1 MLIDHEKIQ
10 AAKEK
15 LGDRNFDYI
24 MEFLGIEDFD
34 AARQRCCCPLHQED
48 TPSFIYNPKELNC
61 HCFGCN
67 ANVDILDAYMKGR
80 NASFVE
86 AVQKLF
92 EITGTTYSFGEV
104 GVKTKR
110 QYKYPHEEK
119 CENKDKVYEYLAKRK
134 ISKETADYLDIR
146 QDQHGN
152 IVFNY
157 YDLNDVLVMVKYRPA
172 RIVKKGENKNWCQ
185 PGADTSPLLYNMC
198 RINPSQPLVIASGE
212 LDCASLIEAGV
223 QNAVSIPLGDGNLA
237 WIEECWDFLEQFKEI
252 IIVPDND
259 PSGIKYCKNVVP
271 RLGSW
276 RCKVASCPS
285 FYEDPEGKKHNIKD
299 INETLY
305 WMGEEA
311 VVDMI
316 ANAADSPIP
325 SLVDFSDIEEK
336 DLSNI
341 DGVNT
346 GLIDLDRELM
356 RLFYGSFNILS
367 GTPGSG
373 KTSWLYQL
381 VCNATDNDIGVW
393 LFSRELPD
401 HMTKNWIDFLFAGP
415 RNVNEYEA
423 SNGSKYYRVKPT
435 AIKLI
440 NERYR
445 GLLHLYRDECS
456 NAVED
461 IQTSMIDSAR
471 KYGSKL
477 FIIDNLMTV
486 DLHANDSNKWD
497 KQTEFVNWLISFSA
511 KFDVCVVLVCHP
523 KKLQLGQADMDM
535 YDVAGT
541 SNLLNLAH
549 RGFALRRIPKKE
561 KVGIPNKSGNG
572 WATPP
577 YPFDVKL
584 TIMKDRF
591 RGRIGYELGMYYDM
605 KSRRFFTSPQE
616 YDHQYTWDTMQYTD
630 QIEYPA
636 ADDTEVYG
644 EMKKEA

>member
-15 LGDRNFDYI
+15 LSDRNFDYI

-305 WMGEEA
+305 WMGKEA

-435 AIKLI
+435 AIKLM

-561 KVGIPNKSGNG
+561 KAGIPNKNGNG

-605 KSRRFFTSPQE
+605 KSRRFFTNLQE
-616 YDHQYTWDTMQYTD
+616 YDHQYTWDTTQYTD
-630 QIEYPA
+630 QIEYPV

-644 EMKKEA
+644 EIKKE

>member
-1 MLIDHEKIQ
+1 MLIDHEKIR

-15 LGDRNFDYI
+15 LGDRNFEYI
-24 MEFLGIEDFD
+24 MEFLKIENFD

-67 ANVDILDAYMKGR
+67 ANVDILDAYMKGQ

-185 PGADTSPLLYNMC
+185 LGADTSPLLYNMC

-212 LDCASLIEAGV
+212 LDCASLIEAGI

-259 PSGIKYCKNVVP
+259 PSGTKYCKNVVP

-285 FYEDPEGKKHNIKD
+285 FYEDQEGKKHNIKD

-305 WMGEEA
+305 WMGKEA

-325 SLVDFSDIEEK
+325 SLIDFSDIEEK

-381 VCNATDNDIGVW
+381 VCSATDNDIGVW

-435 AIKLI
+435 AIKLM

-456 NAVED
+456 NTVED

-561 KVGIPNKSGNG
+561 KAGIPNKSGNG

-616 YDHQYTWDTMQYTD
+616 YDHQYTWDATQYTD
-630 QIEYPA
+630 QIEYPV
-636 ADDTEVYG
+636 ADDAEVYG
-644 EMKKEA
+644 EIKKE

>member
-1 MLIDHEKIQ
+1 MLIDHGKIQ

-24 MEFLGIEDFD
+24 MEFLRIEDFD

-223 QNAVSIPLGDGNLA
+223 QNTVSIPLGDGNLA

-305 WMGEEA
+305 WMGKEA

-435 AIKLI
+435 AIKLM

-644 EMKKEA
+644 EIKKEA

>member
-1 MLIDHEKIQ
+1 MLIDHGKIQ

-34 AARQRCCCPLHQED
+34 ATRQRCCCPLHQED

-305 WMGEEA
+305 WMGKEA

-435 AIKLI
+435 SIKLM

-644 EMKKEA
+644 EIKKEA

>member
-1 MLIDHEKIQ
+1 MLIDHEKIK

-212 LDCASLIEAGV
+212 LDCASLIEAGI

-305 WMGEEA
+305 WMGKEA

-325 SLVDFSDIEEK
+325 SLIDFSDIEEK

-435 AIKLI
+435 AIKLM

-486 DLHANDSNKWD
+486 DLHANDNNKWD

-561 KVGIPNKSGNG
+561 KAGIPNKSGNG

-616 YDHQYTWDTMQYTD
+616 YDHQYTWDTTQYTD
-630 QIEYPA
+630 QIEYPVA
-636 ADDTEVYG
+636 NDAEVYG
-644 EMKKEA
+644 EIQKE